1 MSITFRARYARAS
14 LALAIS
20 VGFGCGGGEPT
31 ADSEPT
37 RSSSTAAAPAEAE
50 PVAAPVPAVLP
61 EVVAR
66 VNGTEISGAE
76 LDQALAAATARMGGA
91 IPADQRGK
99 VVRGLLDDLVAREL
113 LLQATKEKGIDVP
126 EAELDARVEQL
137 RGRGGSGGPIR
148 QLPESAEHDGGEA
161 ARADE
166 GGLAVSK
173 LVITEI
179 APDVSIT
186 PEQVSSYYAA
196 NPDEFT
202 QPESIRASHILIS
215 VPEGAGAAE
224 KTTARDR
231 AAALREEALGGA
243 DFAAL
248 ARENSDDEG
257 SGAKGGDLG
266 FFPRGSMVPPFEA
279 AAFALGPG
287 ELSEVVESRF
297 GYHVIRLTERRAA
310 QPLPIEQVR
319 GRLEQV
325 LKQRQRQERVNS
337 FVEARKAEGKIEILI

>member
-1 MSITFRARYARAS
+1 MSITLRARHARAF

-20 VGFGCGGGEPT
+20 IGFGCGGGEPD

-37 RSSSTAAAPAEAE
+37 GSSSTAAAP
-50 PVAAPVPAVLP
+50 VPAVIP
-61 EVVAR
+61 AVVAR
-66 VNGTEISGAE
+66 VNGTEISGVE
-76 LDQALAAATARMGGA
+76 LDQSIAAAAARMGGA
-91 IPADQRGK
+91 IPADQRDA
-99 VVRGLLDDLVAREL
+99 VVRALVDDLVAREL
-113 LLQATKEKGIDVP
+113 LLQATKARGIEIS
-126 EAELDARVEQL
+126 EAELDGRVEQL
-137 RGRGGSGGPIR
+137 RGRAGGSAQFDSHLKAQNMTVEKLREQMKGR
-148 QLPESAEHDGGEA
+148 
-161 ARADE
+161 
-166 GGLAVSK
+166 LAISK
-173 LVITEI
+173 LVLTEI

-202 QPESIRASHILIS
+202 QPESIRASHILIR
-215 VPEGAGAAE
+215 VPERAGAAE

-257 SGAKGGDLG
+257 SEAKGGDLG
-266 FFPRGSMVPPFEA
+266 FFPRGSMVSPFEA
-279 AAFALGPG
+279 AAFALELG
-287 ELSEVVESRF
+287 EISEVVESRF

-310 QPLPIEQVR
+310 QPVPIERVR

-325 LKQRQRQERVNS
+325 LKHRQRQEEVNS